1 MTGNN
6 VKHGNSY
13 QLTWYNHA
21 IGVTDSQRAN
31 IASSTHLSN
40 TSISNSLNYSYMF
53 CNYNKYIVRNMSK
66 GFPLKKE
73 IVRIIII
80 LFLTKK
86 PENDL

>member
-1 MTGNN
+1 MSLTTGNN
-6 VKHGNSY
+6 VQHGNSY

-40 TSISNSLNYSYMF
+40 TSI
-53 CNYNKYIVRNMSK
+53 YIVRNMSK

-73 IVRIIII
+73 IVRKIII